1 VLTALFDS
9 YKDSAYA
16 TALAYAN
23 EYYRIARAA
32 GDSAGM
38 VEGGR
43 KQAYALMDLGKNE
56 EAVKVLSSILDIA
69 ERNQWRDPKI
79 KTHIKF
85 ILNNAG
91 LAHNHLGNYDKA
103 LQYHYR
109 SLLLRE
115 QEGDKKSI
123 STALNNL
130 GNVFSYLKDYKKAI
144 EYFQQAIDMKKEI
157 GDRSNLD
164 RILINLGTSYSNIE
178 EFKSAIDKFNEGF
191 AVCHPNCTDNTRR
204 DGLLGLGSAY
214 GGIKAFDKAEKCF
227 F

>member
-1 VLTALFDS
+1 MQATCFALALCLTVCCHAQQNGKQKIDSLQRQLATAKGKHQLPVLTALFDS

-23 EYYRIARAA
+23 QYYHIARAA

-56 EAVKVLSSILDIA
+56 EAVKVLGSILDIA

-103 LQYHYR
+103 
-109 SLLLRE
+109 
-115 QEGDKKSI
+115 
-123 STALNNL
+123 
-130 GNVFSYLKDYKKAI
+130 
-144 EYFQQAIDMKKEI
+144 
-157 GDRSNLD
+157 
-164 RILINLGTSYSNIE
+164 
-178 EFKSAIDKFNEGF
+178 
-191 AVCHPNCTDNTRR
+191 
-204 DGLLGLGSAY
+204 
-214 GGIKAFDKAEKCF
+214 
-227 F
+227 